1 MLISFFGP
9 NGKGQLDLKHFQDF
23 CIALHAEL
31 VRLEFLHYDDAKK
44 VWPTLLSQRFVL
56 SGGACVSCPGNFLDR
71 K

>member
-9 NGKGQLDLKHFQDF
+9 DGKGQLDLTHFRDF

-44 VWPTLLSQRFVL
+44 VWPTALSEFCAQRWRL
-56 SGGACVSCPGNFLDR
+56 CLVSWHLP
-71 K
+71 